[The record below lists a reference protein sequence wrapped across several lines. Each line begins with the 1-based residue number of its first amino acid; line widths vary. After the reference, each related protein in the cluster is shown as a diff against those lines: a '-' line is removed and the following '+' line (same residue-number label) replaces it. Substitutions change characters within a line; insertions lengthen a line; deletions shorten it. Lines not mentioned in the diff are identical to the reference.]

1 MLPPV
6 SLDLSGERFA
16 VVYRLAGDESNARAK
31 AQEICL
37 EQTVEFP
44 IELLPA
50 GDIREQIVGRIEDL
64 RRVEQDVYVATISYA
79 VETTGFELPQLINV
93 IFGNSSIKPGIRV
106 EHLELPAALLSSFR
120 GPRFGRAGLREL
132 LGVGR
137 RPLLCTALKPMGL
150 SADLLAQQAFACAL
164 GGIDIVKD
172 DHGLAAQPFAPFQER
187 VRACADAV
195 RRANDQTG
203 RNAIYMPNVTA
214 PADQVIE
221 RAYVAKEAGAGGLL
235 VAPGIVG
242 LDTMRYLAGD
252 DRIAL
257 PIMSHP
263 AFQGSFVT
271 SPAEGLSHAVIFGQL
286 ARLAGADATIYPNF
300 GGRFSFSRE
309 ACRSIVEA
317 TAAPMGSIKS
327 IFPTPGGGMSL
338 ARVPEMLDFYGPDVI
353 FLIGGGLH
361 THGPDLVENSRF
373 FRRLLE
379 TAHLDANQL

>member
-16 VVYRLAGDESNARAK
+16 VVYRLAGDESDARTK

-44 IELLPA
+44 AEVLPA
-50 GDIREQIVGRIEDL
+50 GDIREQIVGRVEDFHL
-64 RRVEQDVYVATISYA
+64 VEQDVYAATISYA

-106 EHLELPAALLSSFR
+106 EHLDLPAALLQSFR
-120 GPRFGRAGLREL
+120 GPRFGRAGLRDL

-150 SADLLAQQAFACAL
+150 SADLLARQAFSCAL

-172 DHGLAAQPFAPFQER
+172 DHGLTDQGFAPFHER

-195 RRANDQTG
+195 RRANEQTG
-203 RNAIYMPNVTA
+203 RKAIYMPNVTA
-214 PADQVIE
+214 PADQVLD
-221 RAYVAKEAGAGGLL
+221 RAHTAKAAGAGGLL

-252 DRIAL
+252 DRLAL

-271 SPAEGLSHAVIFGQL
+271 SPAEGLSHAVIFGQI

-338 ARVPEMLDFYGPDVI
+338 ERVPEMLDFYGPDVI

-379 TAHLDANQL
+379 TAHLDANRP

>member
-16 VVYRLAGDESNARAK
+16 VVYRLAGDESDARAK

-44 IELLPA
+44 ADLVPL
-50 GDIREQIVGRIEDL
+50 GDMRDQIVGRVEDL
-64 RRVEQDVYVATISYA
+64 RRVEQDVYAATISYA

-106 EHLELPAALLSSFR
+106 EHLELPHALLNSFR
-120 GPRFGRAGLREL
+120 GPRFGRAGLRKL

-172 DHGLAAQPFAPFQER
+172 DHGLAAQSFAPFQER

-214 PADQVIE
+214 PADQVID

-309 ACRSIVEA
+309 ACLSIVEA